1 MTTRNL
7 TLLEGGGG
15 GVVYSHVVFLKVF
28 EIGTQNLTTRNL
40 TLLEGGKGG
49 RGVYSHV
56 VFLKVFALFK
66 YKKVHYIE
74 VLINYL

>member
-1 MTTRNL
+1 M
-7 TLLEGGGG
+7 GGG
-15 GVVYSHVVFLKVF
+15 GVVYSHVLFLKVF

-40 TLLEGGKGG
+40 TLLEGGGG
-49 RGVYSHV
+49 GGGGGVYSHV

-66 YKKVHYIE
+66 YKNVHYIE